1 MHNKSKKEF
10 KISGKFKNVTKFKSK
25 TPAQDRLQK
34 FQKVITS
41 NIDDCKKLLDESTV
55 VNKPANITKSGPI
68 NIVPNEETILN
79 NNKTF
84 SGDKMTKISKF
95 KINDTKRPSPVQSG
109 LKISD
114 KSKNVKKFK
123 SKTSAQNR
131 LLSIPKLISTNLNE
145 ISSTSP
151 GAIKHR
157 INETDSEKLVEI
169 RKNKIHCSVDSAQK
183 RNIDKIDKNDG
194 QLKEPSTGFG
204 SLFIH
209 VKPSNVCDKKVE
221 PIVDYSTLS
230 YQKLESMTVE
240 ILSSTSY
247 IVPDTNVFI
256 HSLASIKTIIDEG
269 SNLKKPKMFIPCVV
283 LQELDQLKRRE
294 NTAFNAIRAIGYIYE
309 EQKSKNPRLL
319 GQKATMDS
327 EHLIE
332 VNSPDDRILN
342 CCLQLKNQSKTVTLL
357 TNDKNLSIKAQFN
370 GIDTITAKKCLE
382 IY

>member
-204 SLFIH
+204 SLFIVRFLTRCSENGKKLYRKIFDTFQH

-319 GQKATMDS
+319 VFLRQ
-327 EHLIE
+327 
-332 VNSPDDRILN
+332 R
-342 CCLQLKNQSKTVTLL
+342 L
-357 TNDKNLSIKAQFN
+357 TISIYYYWTCQFERF
-370 GIDTITAKKCLE
+370 E
-382 IY
+382 IGRRGS